1 MKGTERTEKR
11 RSKRRVSDRS
21 ASRLPTFL
29 TSTLPTFPSTSDT
42 VPTGL
47 RSADRTWGGEGMR
60 WTARARN
67 ERRPVHTSYPSPPT
81 ARSFRRVV
89 SRPLTTFPSSF
100 RHSVP
105 ERTVGE
111 WKGRKEGV
119 EGSRRQDTTRYTE
132 D

>member
-1 MKGTERTEKR
+1 MSSPSERLR
-11 RSKRRVSDRS
+11 R
-21 ASRLPTFL
+21 
-29 TSTLPTFPSTSDT
+29 DT
-42 VPTGL
+42 
-47 RSADRTWGGEGMR
+47 DRTGEEESDVEVWGGMVVY
-60 WTARARN
+60 ARRAVSLRLH
-67 ERRPVHTSYPSPPT
+67 PFHTSYPSPPT

>member
-1 MKGTERTEKR
+1 MRIIYRFLAVIINLT
-11 RSKRRVSDRS
+11 VSS
-21 ASRLPTFL
+21 V
-29 TSTLPTFPSTSDT
+29 PSLIRPSSITPYVAQT
-42 VPTGL
+42 
-47 RSADRTWGGEGMR
+47 
-60 WTARARN
+60 

-119 EGSRRQDTTRYTE
+119 EGSRRQDTTRYTSVWQLITSHILASPSPLTTRPARPQAGSLRRTW
-132 D
+132 